1 MHLLYSVHIFSVYV
15 HAKKN
20 FKCASINNE
29 AWPLACLI
37 ARGMLMA
44 RGRAIHALTPMAS
57 KHSPECWCGWMQG
70 FISAAFSCLEP
81 ILTAENPIISS
92 THSLEVERVKILI

>member
-1 MHLLYSVHIFSVYV
+1 MHILSVYV

-57 KHSPECWCGWMQG
+57 KHSPECWFGCMRG
-70 FISAAFSCLEP
+70 FISTAFSCLEP
-81 ILTAENPIISS
+81 ILPAENPIISS
-92 THSLEVERVKILI
+92 THSLEVERVKILM